1 MPSPKPLIARPSGKL
16 AGTARLPG
24 GRSLSLHAMIL
35 GALAV
40 GRTSIKGLAEGA
52 EIRRLAAALTA
63 LGATVTRHDDGLWSV
78 DGVGV
83 GGLLEPA
90 EVLDLG
96 DSEAAAH
103 LLLGLVA
110 THPLTAIFAGDAS
123 LGQRPLARVIAP
135 LERMGAQFIGRRGG
149 LLPLAAIGAVV
160 PMPLDH
166 HLPTACALVKSA
178 ILLAGLNTPGLTS
191 VTEPRPTRD
200 DTERLLRR
208 FGARVEV
215 EQQSDGG
222 RRIRLEGQP
231 ELAPTALDLP
241 ADPAAAAIPLVA
253 ALTVEG
259 SDVTLLDVGLDPSH
273 NGLVAILK
281 EMGAAVEI
289 LNLRQA
295 GDEPIGDLRV
305 RTSRLRGIAVPTGR
319 MSGMVDDY
327 PILAIA
333 AACAAGPTVLPGL
346 VENDR
351 LTGFAQ
357 GLAACGVKLAVDGD
371 TMTIYGAGGP
381 VLGGARIPAGLD
393 AGGAMALLVLGLGAK
408 APVEIADGAAIETDF
423 PDFAGLMQGLGAD
436 ISAGT
441 I

>member
-52 EIRRLAAALTA
+52 ETRRLAAALTA

-96 DSEAAAH
+96 NSEAAAH

-123 LGQRPLARVIAP
+123 LGQRPLARVMPP

-149 LLPLAAIGAVV
+149 LLPFAVV
-160 PMPLDH
+160 GAAAPMPIDH
-166 HLPTACALVKSA
+166 RLPTACALVKSA

-191 VTEPRPTRD
+191 VIESRPMRD

-208 FGARVEV
+208 FGVRVEV
-215 EQQSDGG
+215 EPLSGGG

-231 ELAPTALDLP
+231 ELVPAALDLP
-241 ADPAAAAIPLVA
+241 ADPAAVALPLVA
-253 ALTVEG
+253 ALTIEG
-259 SDVTLLDVGLDPSH
+259 SDVTLLDVGLDP
-273 NGLVAILK
+273 GLVATLR
-281 EMGAAVEI
+281 EMGAEI
-289 LNLRQA
+289 EVLNARQA

-305 RTSRLRGIAVPTGR
+305 RASRLRGITVPAGR
-319 MSGMVDDY
+319 MSGMIDEY
-327 PILAIA
+327 QILAIA
-333 AACAAGPTVLPGL
+333 AAIAAGRTVLSGL
-346 VENDR
+346 AVNDG

-371 TMTIYGAGGP
+371 TMTIYGAEGP
-381 VLGGARIPAGLD
+381 VPGGARIPAGLD

-408 APVEIADGAAIETDF
+408 APVEIADGAAIEAGF
-423 PDFAGLMQGLGAD
+423 PNFAGLMQGLGAD

-441 I
+441 S